1 VQRVSAKSSSTGVTI
16 ASPGNNATVNWPTS
30 VVASA
35 NSASAVSAMQV
46 LIDGNVAYATHGDTI
61 NTVLKVFTGTHQ
73 VSVQSL
79 DASGNPIGAA
89 SLTVDAAPDDL
100 PPTAKITVTA
110 MPNISPTTVL
120 ACTATSS
127 DPDGFV
133 NGLKLQFSDG
143 SNFSTPAALE
153 TFTTPG
159 SYSAT
164 ATVTDNFGATN
175 TTSTT
180 FSVGNG
186 SISAITNPAIQNQNV
201 KHQETPVPAPE
212 TKR

>member
-1 VQRVSAKSSSTGVTI
+1 
-16 ASPGNNATVNWPTS
+16 
-30 VVASA
+30 
-35 NSASAVSAMQV
+35 MQV

-73 VSVQSL
+73 ISVQSL
-79 DASGNPIGAA
+79 DASGNPIDAA
-89 SLTVDAAPDDL
+89 SLTVDAEPGDL

-133 NGLKLQFSDG
+133 NGLQLQFSDG

-159 SYSAT
+159 TYTAT
-164 ATVTDNFGATN
+164 ATVTDNFGATS

-186 SISAITNPAIQNQNV
+186 SISAVTSPAIQNRNGIDRQAAV
-201 KHQETPVPAPE
+201 APAPDWPAARGLHHGRRSGPYLPGAAPWHLLGDCWLG
-212 TKR
+212 TSCAP